1 MTLLPLTFI
10 RRLLERL
17 GLRKPKGPPVAYVD
31 ATQKLA
37 AAFTREY
44 MDELSRQENPMLKAF
59 KKKETNHGRTDSDD

>member
-10 RRLLERL
+10 RRRLERL
-17 GLRKPKGPPVAYVD
+17 GLRKPKGPAIAYVD

-44 MDELSRQENPMLKAF
+44 MEDLAKQENPMLKAI
-59 KKKETNHGRTDSDD
+59 KKKENDRD